1 MINNTCVAFVS
12 LGCAKNTVDSEK
24 MLGQLAEAGCVLT
37 SSERDADVVVVNTCG
52 FLGAARDE
60 AIQVIRDLV
69 KVKKKKNTRLK
80 RIVVVGCLVQRDGAG
95 LLETIP
101 EIDII
106 VGVHNRDDVV
116 RAVVDKKSPKAGLL
130 DDYYPRINI
139 DKARLRITPEH
150 WAYLRIG
157 EGCNQK
163 CTFCTIPAIRGPL
176 HSKPRELVLSEAR
189 ELISD
194 GAVELCLI
202 GQDTTSYGLDWGGKS
217 ELAPLLRDLNKL
229 EGLKWLRLMYVY
241 PSVMTDE
248 IIEAIAECEKVVKYI
263 DIPLQHIND
272 RILKRMHR
280 QFDRE
285 STIDLLTRIR
295 NRIPTVSLRTTMI
308 SGFPGE
314 TEAEHQELAD
324 FLREFQFNALG
335 VFGYSQ
341 EPDTPAGRMAEQ
353 IPENEKLR
361 RVEELML
368 IQQEIAFAQA
378 DGMKGKKLKVLID
391 TAPREGLQES
401 RHAGQAPEVDSI
413 TWLQGT
419 NFKPGSLVDVQCVG
433 RSDYD
438 LYCIDINNA
447 SADTQ

>member
-1 MINNTCVAFVS
+1 MVDNTYVAFVS

-52 FLGAARDE
+52 FLAAARDE
-60 AIQVIRDLV
+60 AHQVIRDLV

-80 RIVVVGCLVQRDGAG
+80 RIVVVGCLVQRDGES
-95 LLETIP
+95 LLEAIP

-116 RAVVDKKSPKAGLL
+116 RAVIDKKSPRAGFL
-130 DDYYPRINI
+130 DDYHPLINI

-202 GQDTTSYGLDWGGKS
+202 GQDTTSYGLDWGEKS

-229 EGLKWLRLMYVY
+229 DGVKWLRLMYVY

-248 IIEAIAECEKVVKYI
+248 IIDAIAECEKVVKYI

-272 RILKRMHR
+272 RMLKRMHR
-280 QFDRE
+280 QFDRN

-295 NRIPTVSLRTTMI
+295 NRIPNVTLRTTLI

-324 FLREFQFNALG
+324 FLREFRFNALG
-335 VFGYSQ
+335 VFGYSP
-341 EPDTPAGRMAEQ
+341 EPDTPAGRMADQ
-353 IPENEKLR
+353 IPEEEKLR

-378 DGMKGKKLKVLID
+378 DEMKGKRVKVLVD
-391 TAPREGLQES
+391 TPPREGLQES

-419 NFKPGSLVDVQCVG
+419 NYEPGSLVEVECVG

-438 LYCIDINNA
+438 LYCIDIN
-447 SADTQ
+447 SVT